1 MTKLAPAAAAA
12 DSVGSVS
19 SNRFGNYSATVLA
32 LTTSAVGS
40 QAAIVY
46 TNPTD
51 VVLGV
56 NENIG
61 VDFINREFVAG
72 GALTVDYFNPN
83 YVQLFFAGGNSLA
96 FDGRLDVDPPGPGP
110 VNLTRFTL
118 TQPIGAAGGAA
129 GWNEGPGYASYANFN
144 NEPGFAW
151 NPPSGSVTGYV
162 GVRLD
167 NIGEGNVNYYYGW
180 LRMTYDK
187 DAQTLTLHDFAYQS
201 TQNVAI
207 NAGAVPEPAE
217 TGLLAALGAG
227 GLATWRKLRQKR
239 RSTAA

>member
-1 MTKLAPAAAAA
+1 MTKPATASA
-12 DSVGSVS
+12 DSIGSVS
-19 SNRFGNYSATVLA
+19 SSRFGNYSAAVLA

-46 TNPTD
+46 SNPTD
-51 VVLGV
+51 VTLNTGQLTYVNFMDGSFGGSGLFVENSFVTPDYVTFYAGNAGV
-56 NENIG
+56 NALAYDGRFG
-61 VDFINREFVAG
+61 VDPQDPAVLSRFTLGQSIGNTG
-72 GALTVDYFNPN
+72 GTSGWT
-83 YVQLFFAGGNSLA
+83 GGNSY
-96 FDGRLDVDPPGPGP
+96 
-110 VNLTRFTL
+110 
-118 TQPIGAAGGAA
+118 AA
-129 GWNEGPGYASYANFN
+129 YR
-144 NEPGFAW
+144 NEPGFPW
-151 NPPSGSVTGYV
+151 DPNSGSVTGYV

-167 NIGEGNVNYYYGW
+167 DIGQGVVNYYYGW
-180 LRMTYDK
+180 LRMTYNK

-239 RSTAA
+239 RSNVA

>member
-1 MTKLAPAAAAA
+1 MTKLAPAPAA

-46 TNPTD
+46 VNPTD
-51 VVLGV
+51 VTLNVTDQMT
-56 NENIG
+56 
-61 VDFINREFVAG
+61 VDFINRDFDTGSGLIVNYTLENIVELYALTG
-72 GALTVDYFNPN
+72 GANATATD
-83 YVQLFFAGGNSLA
+83 GGT
-96 FDGRLDVDPPGPGP
+96 DGRLS
-110 VNLTRFTL
+110 RFSL
-118 TQPIGAAGGAA
+118 GQSIGSGGGSA
-129 GWNEGPGYASYANFN
+129 GWQSGSNYANN
-144 NEPGFAW
+144 LNEPGYPW
-151 NPPSGSVTGYV
+151 NPTSGSITGYV

-167 NIGEGNVNYYYGW
+167 DIGNGPEQYYYGW
-180 LRMTYDK
+180 LRMTYNK
-187 DAQTLTLHDFAYQS
+187 DANSVTLHDFAYQN